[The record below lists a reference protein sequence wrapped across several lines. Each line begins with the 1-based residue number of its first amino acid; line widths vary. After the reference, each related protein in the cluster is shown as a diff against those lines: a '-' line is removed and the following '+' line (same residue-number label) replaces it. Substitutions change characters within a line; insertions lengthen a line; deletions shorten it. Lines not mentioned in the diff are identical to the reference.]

1 MAHNLLKIRG
11 QNMNFTQFQ
20 AECISMFGLQ
30 IKAPK
35 LKAATN
41 SVSLSGTLKE
51 QKTHSQKKNSGKDKK
66 IKAQMELIEKQKQEI
81 ENLKA
86 TQATGVSPQQLVTAI
101 SQAMSCLYVGDKTI
115 QPNKTDTGSKFM
127 GIPRPPKPSAGVDG
141 SLDNNLKCWYCKDTR
156 HELENCRQLRN
167 KLAYEHAAMQSIA
180 TEGSLN
186 PNHH

>member
-1 MAHNLLKIRG
+1 
-11 QNMNFTQFQ
+11 
-20 AECISMFGLQ
+20 MFGSR

-41 SVSLSGTLKE
+41 SVSSSGALKE

-66 IKAQMELIEKQKQEI
+66 IKAQMELIEKQKWEI

-101 SQAMSCLYVGDKTI
+101 SQAMSYLYVGDKKT
-115 QPNKTDTGSKFM
+115 QPSKTDSGNKFM
-127 GIPRPPKPSAGVDG
+127 GIPRPPRPSAGVDG
-141 SLDNNLKCWYCKDTR
+141 SLDNRLTCWYCKDTG
-156 HELENCRQLRN
+156 HELENCRQLKN
-167 KLAYEHAAMQSIA
+167 ELAHECAATQSIA